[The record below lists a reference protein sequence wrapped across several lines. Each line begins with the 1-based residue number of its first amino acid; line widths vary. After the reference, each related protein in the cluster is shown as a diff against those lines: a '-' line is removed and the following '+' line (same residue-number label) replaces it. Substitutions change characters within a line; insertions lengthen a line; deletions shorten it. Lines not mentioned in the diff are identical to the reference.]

1 MLLQQT
7 DDNNDVTTDRQ
18 TTITMLVLHGVTDRQ
33 TTITIYYKSG
43 HPADTQHLPSTLPED
58 LQTVDRQETRLPT
71 KHPPAIADLLFVLV
85 DCFILRSPNMAASC
99 LSLFVLVTVVM
110 AQSVIGLDQAMKD
123 YILGVHNKYR
133 GGEGASNMHSLALG
147 GRMGGL
153 QLDFQLSSRS
163 RPKLRTVTR
172 LIAKTFHATWGNWNG
187 EKPFEKGPAC
197 SGCSGGTCE
206 ANLCVGASDDSSAG
220 KPCED
225 TNPPAPPGPPTPVCQ
240 QPRVHEEQLRQVLR
254 HLWRYYKSGHPAD
267 TQQLPSTLPEDLQTV
282 DRQETRLP
290 TKHPPAIADLLFV
303 LVDCFILRSPN
314 MAASCLSLFVLVTVV
329 MAQSVIGLDQAMK
342 DYILG
347 VHNKYRGGQGAS
359 NMHLLTR
366 RVGCASRLCTPLANA
381 YNKAWYLVC
390 FYDPKGNWNG
400 EKPFEKGPACSG
412 CSGGTCEANLCVGE
426 HLHLHQQPK
435 FSFWNC
441 KPCEDTNPSCST
453 WASNNQ
459 CVSNPVYMKSNCAK
473 SCGICGEKPG
483 CQDQSPQCA
492 EWAKRGE
499 CASNP
504 AYMNTSCAKSCGK
517 C

>member
-1 MLLQQT
+1 
-7 DDNNDVTTDRQ
+7 
-18 TTITMLVLHGVTDRQ
+18 
-33 TTITIYYKSG
+33 
-43 HPADTQHLPSTLPED
+43 
-58 LQTVDRQETRLPT
+58 
-71 KHPPAIADLLFVLV
+71 
-85 DCFILRSPNMAASC
+85 MAASC
-99 LSLFVLVTVVM
+99 L
-110 AQSVIGLDQAMKD
+110 K
-123 YILGVHNKYR
+123 
-133 GGEGASNMHSLALG
+133 
-147 GRMGGL
+147 
-153 QLDFQLSSRS
+153 
-163 RPKLRTVTR
+163 
-172 LIAKTFHATWGNWNG
+172 
-187 EKPFEKGPAC
+187 
-197 SGCSGGTCE
+197 
-206 ANLCVGASDDSSAG
+206 
-220 KPCED
+220 
-225 TNPPAPPGPPTPVCQ
+225 
-240 QPRVHEEQLRQVLR
+240 
-254 HLWRYYKSGHPAD
+254 
-267 TQQLPSTLPEDLQTV
+267 
-282 DRQETRLP
+282 
-290 TKHPPAIADLLFV
+290 
-303 LVDCFILRSPN
+303 
-314 MAASCLSLFVLVTVV
+314 LFVLVTVV

-359 NMHLLTR
+359 NMHSLVWDATLEAEAAQWAGGCRFEHQMKTRGENLAWNSQIDKPETELIDIAMKHFYDEKLRYSYGQRSCGSSSACHYTQLVWAKTR

-412 CSGGTCEANLCVGE
+412 CSGGTCEANLCVGA
-426 HLHLHQQPK
+426 
-435 FSFWNC
+435 SDDSSAG